1 MKNNKMTTQNQTPGF
16 IHNVFFWL
24 KEGISENEK
33 TSFLKALKT
42 LGEINTV
49 RALYT
54 GTSAG
59 TPRSVVDNSYDF
71 SLIVHLDDVE
81 GHDAYQIDPIHDAFA
96 NGQNHLWTRVQIY
109 DVLTK

>member
-1 MKNNKMTTQNQTPGF
+1 MTTQNQTPGF

-24 KEGISENEK
+24 KEEVTEAEK
-33 TSFLKALKT
+33 ASFLTALKA

-54 GTSAG
+54 GTPAG
-59 TPRSVVDNSYDF
+59 TPRNVVDNSYDF
-71 SLIVHLDDVE
+71 SLIVHLDDTE
-81 GHDAYQIDPIHDAFA
+81 GHDAYQVDPIHDVFVE
-96 NGQNHLWTRVQIY
+96 GQSHLWTKVQVY